1 MLIPAILLPQV
12 INILEF
18 LDLRIL
24 SLFDNG
30 ILNLPAKKVGN
41 SLHSQNGFAFN
52 KLDLKPSD
60 LAKAIDWCSMPS
72 VPSLMIK
79 QLLFFEFKS
88 GS

>member
-1 MLIPAILLPQV
+1 LVLKIV
-12 INILEF
+12 
-18 LDLRIL
+18 

-60 LAKAIDWCSMPS
+60 LAKAIDWFSIPS

-79 QLLFFEFKS
+79 QL
-88 GS
+88 

>member
-30 ILNLPAKKVGN
+30 ILNLPAKNVGN
-41 SLHSQNGFAFN
+41 NLHSQNGFAIN
-52 KLDLKPSD
+52 KLVLNPRD
-60 LAKAIDWCSMPS
+60 LAKANDWFSIPS

-79 QLLFFEFKS
+79 QL
-88 GS
+88 